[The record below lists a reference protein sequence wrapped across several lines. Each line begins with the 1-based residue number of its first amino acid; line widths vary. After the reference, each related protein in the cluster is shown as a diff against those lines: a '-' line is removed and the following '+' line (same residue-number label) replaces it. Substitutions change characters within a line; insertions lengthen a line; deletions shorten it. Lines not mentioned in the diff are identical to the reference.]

1 MRNYSPPL
9 PRGKDDGLKT
19 SYIPPIVAL
28 ASTHKENASASS
40 ILLLTH
46 DTTEIEVVAI
56 GNPSFMGIAGK
67 WISRANVDASV
78 AATSVITGAASS
90 PNFDFIVLGGTARRF
105 VVPISTN
112 PQTGSVQGVNRELG
126 LFPAVAFKT
135 TVGNGSVLTAE
146 F

>member
-1 MRNYSPPL
+1 MRNYSPAL

-19 SYIPPIVAL
+19 SYPPPLVAL
-28 ASTHKENASASS
+28 AATNKENATVSS

-46 DTTEIEVVAI
+46 DTTEIEVTTI
-56 GNPSFMGIAGK
+56 GAASFMAVAGK
-67 WISRANVDASV
+67 WISRANIDASV
-78 AATSVITGAASS
+78 AATSVITAAGTA
-90 PNFDFIVLGGTARRF
+90 NFDFLVPAGTVRRF

-126 LFPAVAFKT
+126 LFPGVAFKT
-135 TVGNGSVLTAE
+135 TIGLGSVLTVE

>member
-9 PRGKDDGLKT
+9 PKGKDDGLKT
-19 SYIPPIVAL
+19 AYPPATIAL
-28 ASTHKENASASS
+28 ATTHKENASASS

-46 DTTEIEVVAI
+46 DTTEIEVTAI
-56 GNPSFMGIAGK
+56 GNPSFQGIAGK

-78 AATSVITGAASS
+78 AATSVITAAGTA
-90 PNFDFIVLGGTARRF
+90 NFDFVVPVGTVRRF

-112 PQTGSVQGVNRELG
+112 PQSTSVQGVNRAEG
-126 LFPAVAFKT
+126 LYPAVAFKT
-135 TVGNGSVLTAE
+135 TAGNGSVLTAE